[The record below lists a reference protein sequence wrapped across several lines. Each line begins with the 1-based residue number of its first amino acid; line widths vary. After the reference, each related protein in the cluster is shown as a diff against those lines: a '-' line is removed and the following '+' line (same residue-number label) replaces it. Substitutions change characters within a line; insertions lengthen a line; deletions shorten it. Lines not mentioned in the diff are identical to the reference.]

1 MPKPGSARGYAAN
14 AFVTPLVLMLT
25 GGGRSLED
33 LRTLKND
40 TALNQV
46 LKQDVLPSTDAVG
59 DWLRRTGTGTG
70 LDGLDRINRRAV
82 ATRIRQIGIKAH
94 TLDGDASQIV
104 AEKEAAHFTYKGEQ
118 GYMPMIG
125 HLAEAGVVIHDEFRE
140 GNIAPATQNL
150 EFIQACEA
158 RLPKGH
164 RIAHVRLDSAGY
176 QADVFNYCED
186 TGKTFAI
193 GGRLDAPTLQAIA
206 EIPEAS
212 WKTYA
217 DCAVAETVHSMNDTR
232 KSFRL
237 IVVKYPRQAELFDDA
252 PKYHV
257 IASNRVESAADTL
270 IWYRQR
276 GEVSENGIKE
286 LKIGFGMERMPCGQ
300 FAANAAFFRIG
311 VIAHRIHLS
320 VNIVLAHRRGAG
332 GFECRCDGK
341 QTIQCSPLSDLG
353 SQELHEF
360 FHLGHLLRRDCSDL
374 RHQALFNCSIHHH
387 PPRLRR
393 AQHAAAACIVFPF
406 NPLRPR
412 CAIWCIL
419 LTQFKKCKASRSA
432 SFRVVESL
440 RHFLGHPDTELT
452 GLWPTGPTPTN
463 PLPLLI
469 P

>member
-1 MPKPGSARGYAAN
+1 MAGHRDAQAGQCAGLCGERL
-14 AFVTPLVLMLT
+14 VTPLVLMVT

-82 ATRIRQIGIKAH
+82 ATRIRQIGIQAH

-104 AEKEAAHFTYKGEQ
+104 AEKEAAHFTYQGEQ

-125 HLAEAGVVIHDEFRE
+125 HLAEAGVVIHEEFRE

-176 QADVFNYCED
+176 QADLFNHCED

-206 EIPEAS
+206 EIPESA

-237 IVVKYPRQAELFDDA
+237 IVVKYPRQAELFDDS

-257 IASNRVESAADTL
+257 ITSNRVESAADTL

-276 GEVSENGIKE
+276 GEVSENGIQE

-300 FAANAAFFRIG
+300 FKANAAFFRIG
-311 VIAHRIHLS
+311 V
-320 VNIVLAHRRGAG
+320 LAHNLFVLFKHSALGEGWQRHPSRHRALAPVSPAGQARAACRR
-332 GFECRCDGK
+332 
-341 QTIQCSPLSDLG
+341 LG
-353 SQELHEF
+353 IEDRQREP
-360 FHLGHLLRRDCSDL
+360 RPVP
-374 RHQALFNCSIHHH
+374 QH
-387 PPRLRR
+387 PRPHFRLRYR
-393 AQHAAAACIVFPF
+393 QSQSLVSSSFTAETTPGAARHGAARFVP
-406 NPLRPR
+406 
-412 CAIWCIL
+412 
-419 LTQFKKCKASRSA
+419 S
-432 SFRVVESL
+432 
-440 RHFLGHPDTELT
+440 D
-452 GLWPTGPTPTN
+452 
-463 PLPLLI
+463 
-469 P
+469 